1 MLADPVIVL
10 ITAAILFIP
19 AALINLAVGRL
30 GSRLDWPRTRLSWPW
45 LAILVLLVTLLLYVA
60 WALITVIS
68 YRMEAAG

>member
-19 AALINLAVGRL
+19 AALINLAVSRL
-30 GSRLDWPRTRLSWPW
+30 GSRLDWRRTRLSWPW

-60 WALITVIS
+60 WALITVIA
-68 YRMEAAG
+68 YRMEAVG